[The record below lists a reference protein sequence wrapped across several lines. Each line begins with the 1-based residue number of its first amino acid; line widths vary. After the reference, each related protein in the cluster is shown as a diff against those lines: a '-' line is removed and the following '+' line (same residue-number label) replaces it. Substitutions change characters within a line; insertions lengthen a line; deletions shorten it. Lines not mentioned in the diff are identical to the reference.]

1 MAEEPSIPVI
11 VERIRNVQ
19 EDVTEIKN
27 NMATR
32 TDQAHVDDR
41 IKDLVGALAAEKAE
55 RVAAVEKEA
64 AAREIAIEKE
74 ATERKKVAGRLQT
87 VEDRMEARKY
97 NTGIAI
103 ILAVVGVVLGIFGDL
118 IRPAIGG

>member
-19 EDVTEIKN
+19 EDVTEIKL
-27 NMATR
+27 NMATK
-32 TDQAHVDDR
+32 TDQAHIDAR
-41 IKDLVGALAAEKAE
+41 IAALTGALEKESAERKAE
-55 RVAAVEKEA
+55 MSA
-64 AAREIAIEKE
+64 
-74 ATERKKVAGRLQT
+74 ERKERKEDVKGVRERLQV

-103 ILAVVGVVLGIFGDL
+103 ILAVVGVALNIFRDL
-118 IRPAIGG
+118 IPPIGG

>member
-19 EDVTEIKN
+19 EDVTEIKL
-27 NMATR
+27 NMATK
-32 TDQAHVDDR
+32 TDQAHIDDR
-41 IKDLVGALAAEKAE
+41 IRDLTGALEKERAE
-55 RVAAVEKEA
+55 RVAAVDAEKKERVAADKEEA
-64 AAREIAIEKE
+64 EARKAVAAR
-74 ATERKKVAGRLQT
+74 LQI

-97 NTGIAI
+97 NVGIAI
-103 ILAVVGVVLGIFGDL
+103 ILAAVGVALGVFGDL